1 MSATRADLDAAID
14 AQTTAITKA
23 LDDLK
28 AAVAAGQVV
37 TPEDFTA
44 EITKIQALTGVAVA
58 DDPGATPATPT
69 DTVNPSVTVDPA

>member
-1 MSATRADLDAAID
+1 LHEIDHIKQEIHMSATRADLDAAID

-28 AAVAAGQVV
+28 AAVAAGQVA

-58 DDPGATPATPT
+58 DDPGATPA
-69 DTVNPSVTVDPA
+69 A